1 MKDYNTR
8 RRHYWLQSRPHLADT
23 IAALLMACALILSLF
38 L

>member
-1 MKDYNTR
+1 MSEYQRRTR
-8 RRHYWLQSRPHLADT
+8 YWLQQYLADT